1 MKKYIIWALKGAAY
15 GVTNIVPGIG
25 GGTVL
30 ILLGIYEQ
38 FVDAFGNLLNWRR
51 WKDIM
56 PFLTILLGGAAVGMI
71 ALSKLINMLLD
82 RYEAATIFFFIGLLV
97 ATIPSVI
104 KMHYNMRLTVKR
116 AIAFVIGVAI
126 VVVLRFMRE
135 QILEA
140 PGRADANVEIANLGG
155 AIYYVV
161 TSFLAGGASVTP
173 GMDGSFVFMLAGTYK
188 PITGALS
195 ALAKLDIRWLV
206 IICTALGAAPGI
218 ILFSKLITWG
228 IKRWPSAI
236 YYGVLGIIIGSIYG
250 LWPTRSLPQA
260 NIPVVVIV
268 FIIGLILGLLS
279 GKLNEVESRT

>member
-1 MKKYIIWALKGAAY
+1 MKYLILAVKGVAY
-15 GVTNIVPGIG
+15 GITNLVPAIG
-25 GGTVL
+25 GGTIL

-51 WKDIM
+51 WKDII
-56 PFLTILLGGAAVGMI
+56 PFLIVLLGGAAVGMI

-82 RYEAATIFFFIGLLV
+82 RHEAPMMFFFIGLLV

-104 KMHYNMRLTVKR
+104 RMHHNMRLTLGR
-116 AIAFVIGVAI
+116 ALAFLIGVVM
-126 VVVLRFMRE
+126 VVALRFMRE

-140 PGRADANVEIANLGG
+140 PGRANTSVEIANLAS
-155 AIYYVV
+155 AIYYIA
-161 TSFLAGGASVTP
+161 TSFLAGAASVTP
-173 GMDGSFVFMLAGTYK
+173 GMDGSSIFMLAGTYK

-218 ILFSKLITWG
+218 ILFSRLITWS

-236 YYGVLGIIIGSIYG
+236 YYGVLGIIVGSIYG

-260 NIPVVVIV
+260 NILVVVVV
-268 FIIGLILGLLS
+268 FIMGLALGLFS
-279 GKLNEVESRT
+279 SKLNEVESKA